1 MAQWYTQLIFKG
13 DQFLGDSL
21 TGWQGVEG
29 TPPPD
34 LSSFEHFT
42 AVIVSGYALY
52 GQLQG
57 YYALGIAHIVVDKAS
72 DKAYYQSEQSILHM
86 ESLDSLTPVQKE
98 TIRTWLVEHYPGAW
112 ENSMDAFKKSLVMEP
127 G

>member
-21 TGWQGVEG
+21 TGWQGVED
-29 TPPPD
+29 TSPPD
-34 LSSFEHFT
+34 INGFDYFT
-42 AVIVSGYALY
+42 AVIISGYALY

-57 YYALGIAHIVVDKAS
+57 YYALGIAHIVVDPAS
-72 DKAYYQSEQSILHM
+72 NKAYYQSEQSILHQ

-98 TIRTWLVEHYPGAW
+98 TIRAWLVDHYPVAW
-112 ENSMDAFKKSLVMEP
+112 ENSLDAFKSSLVTEP
-127 G
+127 R